1 MKDEERAIPQS
12 REWMFVDLMIEDDD
26 KEGEEELGIENQSES
41 EEDEYL
47 SIESSN
53 EDESLI
59 SNMNDNDIKCHHDS
73 LMNNG

>member
-1 MKDEERAIPQS
+1 LI
-12 REWMFVDLMIEDDD
+12 IENDD
-26 KEGEEELGIENQSES
+26 KKNKKELGIENQSES

-59 SNMNDNDIKCHHDS
+59 SNMDDNDIKCHHDS
-73 LMNNG
+73 LMNSE